1 MGRRIDGD
9 PDWLEIVGVV
19 GGVHFAGLDEPVEEM
34 IYRPTVGGNAEE
46 LQVARQLSLM
56 VRVSGDPMAILPVIR
71 REVRA
76 LNPRIPISTPR
87 TMAEVAKQATARTSF
102 TVAMLGVASGVALLL
117 GMIGIYG
124 VISYVVSQRTREIGV
139 RMALGAAAPGVRT
152 MVVKQGMGLAAVGI
166 VAGLVGAWLMSSVMT
181 SLLFGVSATDPAT
194 YAAVALLLSLVAA
207 VASWLP
213 AQRAVGVDP
222 ARALRQN

>member
-1 MGRRIDGD
+1 
-9 PDWLEIVGVV
+9 
-19 GGVHFAGLDEPVEEM
+19 M

-46 LQVARQLSLM
+46 LQVARQLPLM

-139 RMALGAAAPGVRT
+139 RMALGASAPGVRT

-213 AQRAVGVDP
+213 AQRAAGVDP